1 MYNRPIHIYCY
12 SAEPINIFQVSFLLV
27 KVNQNKKQK
36 RTRVTK
42 KYQSFFSGNEQWEA
56 ELEGELNEFEMVSS
70 KADTESNDPEWENQ
84 IQQMLDAEENQIN

>member
-1 MYNRPIHIYCY
+1 MKTLGVKGT
-12 SAEPINIFQVSFLLV
+12 FFLL
-27 KVNQNKKQK
+27 KISF
-36 RTRVTK
+36 TK
-42 KYQSFFSGNEQWEA
+42 KRFFFFIFSGNEQWEA